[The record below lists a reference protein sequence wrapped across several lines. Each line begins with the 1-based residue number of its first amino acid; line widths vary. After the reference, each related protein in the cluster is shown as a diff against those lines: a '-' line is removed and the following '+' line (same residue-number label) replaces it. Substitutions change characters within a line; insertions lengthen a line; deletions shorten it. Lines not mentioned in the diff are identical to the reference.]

1 MTDTL
6 TTPDTIADPRGAPR
20 QEGYRPP
27 PRYRTI
33 VAPPGS
39 MWDGAGSDGDP
50 LTATVRTN
58 LTGGELEWFNFHRDR
73 AVEGNDHEALFRLL
87 VPYVTAWN
95 VRESVFDRETG
106 EVEWRPVP
114 PPAEWDA
121 FDPGRVD
128 VLTFVWLAV
137 QVGRAPT
144 VLSERAEKT
153 SPPSEAPRGGEDSE
167 TRRGKPG
174 GPSPT
179 KSRSSRSKR
188 PNCSATPAAST

>member
-6 TTPDTIADPRGAPR
+6 TTPDAIADPRGAPR

>member
-39 MWDGAGSDGDP
+39 MWDDGDP